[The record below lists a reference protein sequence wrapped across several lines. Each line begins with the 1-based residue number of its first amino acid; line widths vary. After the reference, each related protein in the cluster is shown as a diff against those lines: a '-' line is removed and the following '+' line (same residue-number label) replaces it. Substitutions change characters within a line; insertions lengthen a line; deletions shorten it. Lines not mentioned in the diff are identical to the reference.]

1 MILVLGATGGIGG
14 IGGEVCRLLMHAGT
28 SFRAMAR
35 KQEQIESFRSRGM
48 EVVLGDLDR
57 PETLTAAMADIDTLF
72 LVTAPTP
79 AQVAQ
84 ETAAIDAAK
93 RAGVGRIVK
102 ISASDCN
109 VRSRIPWAQSHA
121 LIDHHLRASGVD
133 WTILMPTA
141 FMQNFLW
148 FTKPVAKGYLPLG
161 AGKGSLSW
169 VDTRDIARVAVTVL
183 TEDGHSRATYFLT
196 GPETFDMTQAAA
208 QLSQLT
214 GRKVRY
220 LDLPAPVFRTVLRMT
235 GNSRWMAHG
244 LVAQFSDMVAG
255 HHDIDPTCEIERLT
269 GQPPKDFAHFLRDH
283 RDVFLR
289 AAA

>member
-14 IGGEVCRLLMHAGT
+14 EVCRLLKHAGT

-35 KQEQIESFRSRGM
+35 KQEQIDRFHEND
-48 EVVLGDLDR
+48 VDAVLGDLDR
-57 PETLTAAMADIDTLF
+57 PETLTGAMTGIDTLF

-93 RAGVGRIVK
+93 RTGVSRIVK

-109 VRSRIPWAQSHA
+109 VRSRIPWAQAHA

-148 FTKPVAKGYLPLG
+148 FTKPVANGYLPLG

-169 VDTRDIARVAVTVL
+169 VDTRDIARVAATVL
-183 TEDGHSRATYFLT
+183 TQHGHSRATYFLT
-196 GPETFDMTQAAA
+196 GPKTFDMSDAAA
-208 QLSQLT
+208 KLSQVT

-220 LDLPAPVFRTVLRMT
+220 LNLPAPVFRTTLRVT
-235 GNSRWMAHG
+235 GSSSWMANG

-269 GQPPKDFAHFLRDH
+269 GQPPKDFASFLRDH
-283 RDVFLR
+283 RNAFVK
-289 AAA
+289 AA

>member
-14 IGGEVCRLLMHAGT
+14 EVCRLLKHAGM

-35 KQEQIESFRSRGM
+35 KQEQIGRFHKDD
-48 EVVLGDLDR
+48 VDAVLGDLDR
-57 PETLTAAMADIDTLF
+57 PETLTAAMTGIDTLF

-161 AGKGSLSW
+161 AGEGSISW
-169 VDTRDIARVAVTVL
+169 VDTRDVARVAATVL
-183 TEDGHSRATYFLT
+183 TQDGHSRATYFLT
-196 GPETFDMTQAAA
+196 GPETFDMTDAAA
-208 QLSQLT
+208 RLSQVT

-220 LDLPAPVFRTVLRMT
+220 LNLPAPVFRTILRLT
-235 GNSRWMAHG
+235 GSSPWMANG

-255 HHDIDPTCEIERLT
+255 HHDIDPTGEIERLT
-269 GQPPKDFAHFLRDH
+269 GQPPNDFGRFLRDH
-283 RDVFLR
+283 RGDFV
-289 AAA
+289 AVA

>member
-14 IGGEVCRLLMHAGT
+14 EVCRLLKHEGT
-28 SFRAMAR
+28 PFRAMAR
-35 KQEQIESFRSRGM
+35 KQDQIDRFHKDN
-48 EVVLGDLDR
+48 VDAVLGDLDR
-57 PETLTAAMADIDTLF
+57 PETLTAAMSGIDTLF

-161 AGKGSLSW
+161 AGKGSVSR
-169 VDTRDIARVAVTVL
+169 VDTRDIARVATTVL
-183 TEDGHSRATYFLT
+183 TQDGHSRATYFLT
-196 GPETFDMTQAAA
+196 GPETFDMTDAAVK
-208 QLSQLT
+208 LSQVT

-220 LDLPAPVFRTVLRMT
+220 LDLPTPVFRTVLRMT
-235 GNSRWMAHG
+235 GSSRWMANG
-244 LVAQFSDMVAG
+244 LVEQFSDMVAG

-269 GQPPKDFAHFLRDH
+269 GRPPKDFASFLRDH
-283 RDVFLR
+283 RGDFFTV
-289 AAA
+289 A

>member
-14 IGGEVCRLLMHAGT
+14 EVCRLLKKAGT

-35 KQEQIESFRSRGM
+35 KQEQVDQFRADGVDAVR
-48 EVVLGDLDR
+48 GDLDR
-57 PETLTAAMADIDTLF
+57 PETLTAAMAGIETLF

-84 ETAAIDAAK
+84 ETAAINVAK

-109 VRSRIPWAQSHA
+109 VRSRIPWAKSHA
-121 LIDHHLRASGVD
+121 LIDHYLRASGVD

-148 FTKPVAKGYLPLG
+148 FTKPVARGFLPLG

-169 VDTRDIARVAVTVL
+169 VDTRDIARVAATVL
-183 TEDGHSRATYFLT
+183 TQDGHSRATYFLT
-196 GPETFDMTQAAA
+196 GPETFDMSEAAVR
-208 QLSQLT
+208 LSEVT

-220 LDLPAPVFRTVLRMT
+220 LDLPTPAFRTVLRLT
-235 GNSRWMAHG
+235 GSSRWMTNG

-269 GQPPKDFAHFLRDH
+269 GQPPRDFAAFLREH
-283 RDVFLR
+283 REAFAK
-289 AAA
+289 AA

>member
-14 IGGEVCRLLMHAGT
+14 EVCRLLKHEGT
-28 SFRAMAR
+28 PFRAMAR
-35 KQEQIESFRSRGM
+35 KQEQIDCFHKDGVDAVR
-48 EVVLGDLDR
+48 GDLDR
-57 PETLTAAMADIDTLF
+57 PETLTAAMTGIDTLF
-72 LVTAPTP
+72 LVTAPTQ

-84 ETAAIDAAK
+84 ETAAINAAK

-109 VRSRIPWAQSHA
+109 VRSKIPWAKSHA

-161 AGKGSLSW
+161 AGKGSVSW
-169 VDTRDIARVAVTVL
+169 IDTRDIARVAVTVL
-183 TEDGHSRATYFLT
+183 MQDGHSRATYFLT
-196 GPETFDMTQAAA
+196 GPETFDMAEAAR
-208 QLSQLT
+208 QLAKVT
-214 GRKVRY
+214 GHGVRY
-220 LDLPAPVFRTVLRMT
+220 LDLPGPVFRTVLRLT
-235 GNSRWMAHG
+235 GNSRWMANG

-255 HHDIDPTCEIERLT
+255 HHDIDPTGEVERLT
-269 GQPPKDFAHFLRDH
+269 GQPPKDFATFLRDH
-283 RDVFLR
+283 RDAFAK
-289 AAA
+289 AA